1 MGPASPDT
9 APGADVPGALT
20 GEQAVG
26 EITAFPAAA
35 PEGSRF
41 RREHRQGG
49 VASFSV
55 VYGPLRDDEQRT
67 DGTLETWGV
76 AIRTRGQPDN
86 MILTGTYAAERG
98 SWQQFETGM
107 VDYAAIILQTLMH
120 AALNS
125 AAFDDRRDGAA

>member
-1 MGPASPDT
+1 M
-9 APGADVPGALT
+9 
-20 GEQAVG
+20 G
-26 EITAFPAAA
+26 EITAFPAAT

-49 VASFSV
+49 VAGFGV
-55 VYGPLRDDEQRT
+55 IYGPLRSEDQKSDAS
-67 DGTLETWGV
+67 LETWGV

-98 SWQQFETGM
+98 SRQQFETSM

-120 AALNS
+120 ATLNA